1 MTYATIR
8 PGRNRSIALACAAAI
23 AAAGLTQT
31 GAVASPVTS
40 AATGPSLSHVDIT
53 PNQPTKG
60 KGFKVSFKTK
70 AGGTYEVFYSTG
82 QSGDLLVD
90 GPTKTGTITTAKLG
104 KKLRAG
110 KYTLGVRVTKS
121 GKQKTVTKP
130 LVIKK

>member
-1 MTYATIR
+1 MTFASIR
-8 PGRNRSIALACAAAI
+8 PKRNRSIAFACATTL

-31 GAVASPVTS
+31 GAVASPVH
-40 AATGPSLSHVDIT
+40 AAAAPSLSAVDIS

-82 QSGDLLVD
+82 QSGDLLVS
-90 GPTKTGTITTAKLG
+90 GKTKTGTITTAKLG

-110 KYTLGVRVTKS
+110 KYTLGVRVTKG
-121 GKQKTVTKP
+121 GKQKTITKP

>member
-23 AAAGLTQT
+23 AAAGLTQA
-31 GAVASPVTS
+31 GAVASPVTA
-40 AATGPSLSHVDIT
+40 AATPSLSAVDIT
-53 PNQPTKG
+53 PDRPTKG

-70 AGGTYEVFYSTG
+70 AGGKYEVFYSTG

-90 GPTKTGTITTAKLG
+90 GATKTGLNTTPRIG

-110 KYTLGVRVTKS
+110 KYTLGVRVTKG
-121 GKQKTVTKP
+121 GKQKTITKP

>member
-8 PGRNRSIALACAAAI
+8 PRRSRSIALACAAAL
-23 AAAGLTQT
+23 AAGGLTQT
-31 GAVASPVTS
+31 GAVASPVH
-40 AATGPSLSHVDIT
+40 AAAGPSLSAVTIS
-53 PNQPTKG
+53 PSQPTKG

-82 QSGDLLVD
+82 QSGDLLTD
-90 GPTKTGTITTAKLG
+90 GTTKTGTITTAKLG

-110 KYTLGVRVTKS
+110 KYTLGVRVTKG